1 MYSKWATRTKD
12 TIMIHDVF
20 IHLKIDDTLNVHKD
34 FFSVKEIDITNLY
47 KVGTHFWPIYIS

>member
-1 MYSKWATRTKD
+1 
-12 TIMIHDVF
+12 MIHDVF

-47 KVGTHFWPIYIS
+47 KVGTHF